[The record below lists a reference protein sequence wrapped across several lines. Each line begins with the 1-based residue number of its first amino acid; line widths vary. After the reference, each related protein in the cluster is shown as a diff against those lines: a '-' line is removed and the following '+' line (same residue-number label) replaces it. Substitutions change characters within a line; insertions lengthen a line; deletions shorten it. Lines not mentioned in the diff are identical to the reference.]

1 MFLQSKR
8 NNKHV
13 KYIMHLVAIKAM
25 EKNKAGNEFRKG
37 TYIQVCVGAGWGV
50 VL

>member
-1 MFLQSKR
+1 
-8 NNKHV
+8 
-13 KYIMHLVAIKAM
+13 M

-37 TYIQVCVGAGWGV
+37 TYIQVCGGGAGWGV